1 MQADSPSRQLSRL
14 RANAASSLRSF
25 LGQATFAFPV
35 FGQTTEPDGRTA
47 SGRPT
52 SPSGVALM
60 NVKLMGETIL
70 LDDERGLR
78 ALAKQI
84 KGLITEEKRR
94 GLGV

>member
-25 LGQATFAFPV
+25 LGQATFAVPV
-35 FGQTTEPDGRTA
+35 YGQTTEPDGRTA

-52 SPSGVALM
+52 PPTGAAPM
-60 NVKLMGETIL
+60 NAKLMGETIH
-70 LDDERGLR
+70 LDDERRLR

-84 KGLITEEKRR
+84 KGLITEDKRR